1 MNEELYEAL
10 ELEFLK
16 NRVDEDVEDVLL
28 GLAEDMADQGIMD
41 KEVISKESYGRTTIE
56 GCGVCTEEDGEISVL
71 VKWIRVGEK
80 EFEIDDYFL

>member
-16 NRVDEDVEDVLL
+16 HRVDEEVEDVLL
-28 GLAEDMADQGIMD
+28 SLAEDLADQGIMD
-41 KEVISKESYGRTTIE
+41 KEVISKESYGKTKIE
-56 GCGVCTEEDGEISVL
+56 CCGVCTEEDGEISVL
-71 VKWIRVGEK
+71 VKWIRVGDK